1 MRSFAVVVI
10 AVISL
15 LTRPADAQDTSL
27 AALRVLSSNG
37 IKAALERLV
46 PDAERALGR
55 PIAIRFSSSAAHKQS
70 IDKGAA
76 FDLAILTPE
85 LIEELI
91 RAGTVRRG
99 TRQDLA
105 SIDLAVGARAGSPRV
120 DISTPDAI
128 KRRLLAAKSLTWT
141 EGGAASA
148 ANLAML
154 DALGIRH
161 ELASRIVVQRVPG
174 VASETVARGENEL
187 VLLPLSEIQGVP
199 GVAVLGLL
207 PSQFQRPVVMTAG
220 IAARAHAPGAAADLV
235 AFLRRATAARVLE
248 AAGMTPAR

>member
-1 MRSFAVVVI
+1 MSGLILA
-10 AVISL
+10 ALCSL
-15 LTRPADAQDTSL
+15 LAVRADAQS
-27 AALRVLSSNG
+27 AANPPLRVLSSNG

-46 PDAERALGR
+46 PDAERSLGR
-55 PIAIRFSSSAAHKQS
+55 RLAIRFSSSASHKQS
-70 IDKGAA
+70 IDKGEA
-76 FDLAILTPE
+76 FDVAILTPE

-91 RAGTVRRG
+91 RAGTVRAG

-105 SIDLAVGARAGSPRV
+105 SIDLAVGVRAGTPRA

-128 KRRLLAAKSLTWT
+128 KRRLLAAQSLTWT

-220 IAARAHAPGAAADLV
+220 IAARAHAPGAAAALV
-235 AFLRRATAARVLE
+235 AFLRRATAVRVLE
-248 AAGMTPAR
+248 AAGMKPAR